1 MKFNILITL
10 LLIAFGVPC
19 WAEDVTSERS
29 EADAKLIQQV
39 SKLVSQLDSDRAA
52 ERDSSEKE
60 LLEIA
65 GTTTAQTD
73 HFLASLPPDSDQMP
87 LAVRDR
93 LSRIRRQ
100 VEDRAAK
107 GATNGTTITLDA
119 KSMPL
124 SEVFKAIENATGNKL
139 IDNREEQ
146 SDKPVTI
153 TLKNEPFW
161 SGLDQILDQIG
172 LGIYSY
178 GGEEA
183 LSIVGRSGEEGPRIG
198 QAAYRGPLRF
208 EVLEVQA
215 ERGRRQPKQQSLK
228 LKLEVAWEPRL
239 RPIALSQPV
248 ADVEA
253 TTDSGEK
260 LTIAQPDA
268 VQDVE
273 IPNGTQAAEIELPFE
288 LPSRDVKKIA
298 SLKGQLHALMPGRR
312 AKFEFPDVTKA
323 AGKSQRLGGVQVTL
337 DDVRKNGAVWEIHMR
352 FGLDEANG
360 SLQSHRNWVFQNL
373 SYLMDKDG
381 KPIEN
386 AGFETTRQGPNEVGV
401 AYLFDA
407 PEGLEGLTWVYETPA
422 AIVDLPVDYELKDI
436 ELP

>member
-1 MKFNILITL
+1 MKFRILVTL
-10 LLIAFGVPC
+10 LIFGVV
-19 WAEDVTSERS
+19 VTCRATEEKSAPS
-29 EADAKLIQQV
+29 EADAKFAQQV
-39 SKLVSQLDSDRAA
+39 SKLVSKLDSDRAA
-52 ERDSSEKE
+52 ERDAAEKE
-60 LLEIA
+60 LLDLA
-65 GTTTAQTD
+65 GETTAQTD
-73 HFLASLPPDSDQMP
+73 RFLASLPPDNDQMP

-93 LSRIRRQ
+93 LSRMRRQ
-100 VEDRAAK
+100 IEDRAAK

-124 SEVFKAIENATGNKL
+124 SDVFKAIEKDTGNKL
-139 IDNREEQ
+139 VDNREEQ

-153 TLKNEPFW
+153 TLKDEPFW
-161 SGLDQILDQIG
+161 TALDKILDQVG

-183 LSIVGRSGEEGPRIG
+183 LSIVGRSGEEGPRVG

-208 EVLEVQA
+208 EVLQVEAQ
-215 ERGRRQPKQQSLK
+215 RGRRQPKQQSLK
-228 LKLEVAWEPRL
+228 LQLEVAWEPRL

-253 TTDSGEK
+253 TTDTGEK

-273 IPNGTQAAEIELPFE
+273 IPNGTQAAEIQLPFE
-288 LPSRDVKKIA
+288 LPSREVKKVT
-298 SLKGQLHALMPGRR
+298 SLKGKLHALVPGRR
-312 AKFEFPDVTKA
+312 AKFEFPNVTKA

-337 DDVRKNGAVWEIHMR
+337 DDIRKNGAVFEIHIR
-352 FGLDEANG
+352 FELEEANG

-373 SYLMDKDG
+373 SYLTDKDG

-401 AYLFDA
+401 AYLFDV
-407 PEGLEGLTWVYETPA
+407 PEGLDGLTWVYETPA